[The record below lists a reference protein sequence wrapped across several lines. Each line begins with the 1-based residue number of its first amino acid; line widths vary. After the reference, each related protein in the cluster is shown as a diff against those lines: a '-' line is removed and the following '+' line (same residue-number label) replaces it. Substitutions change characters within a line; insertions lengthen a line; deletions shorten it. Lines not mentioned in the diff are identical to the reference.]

1 MPIMTL
7 IEAIQNRHSVR
18 RYRPDPIDETALAR
32 LKEAIAQANRQASLH
47 IQLITN
53 EPKAFSGPMAY
64 GKFEGVNNYLVMAGK
79 REKDLDERIGYY
91 GEGLVLLAQQLGLNS
106 CWAGLSYR
114 KISGTYALDEDE
126 KIACYIALGYGQSQ
140 GSPHKGKSAG
150 EVSNAGASTPDW
162 FQRGVDAAL
171 LAPTAINQ
179 QKFFIEYLGADEGEL
194 PKVSIRVKGIP
205 FADGYGDSE
214 AALRDRRRLAE
225 FSVGAEKMKRMW
237 LIFAILSAVFAAATA
252 VLAKI
257 GIDGVDSN
265 LATAIR
271 TVVVVIMAWAVVI
284 VAHRIGHPGQSLG
297 AMISSISSRSWL
309 FIILSGIATGASW
322 LCYFYAIKNGDV
334 SKVVPIDKCSLVL
347 TIIFAVIF
355 LGESFTWKTILGC
368 LLLLAGSIIMIL

>member
-1 MPIMTL
+1 
-7 IEAIQNRHSVR
+7 
-18 RYRPDPIDETALAR
+18 
-32 LKEAIAQANRQASLH
+32 
-47 IQLITN
+47 
-53 EPKAFSGPMAY
+53 
-64 GKFEGVNNYLVMAGK
+64 
-79 REKDLDERIGYY
+79 
-91 GEGLVLLAQQLGLNS
+91 
-106 CWAGLSYR
+106 
-114 KISGTYALDEDE
+114 
-126 KIACYIALGYGQSQ
+126 
-140 GSPHKGKSAG
+140 
-150 EVSNAGASTPDW
+150 
-162 FQRGVDAAL
+162 
-171 LAPTAINQ
+171 
-179 QKFFIEYLGADEGEL
+179 
-194 PKVSIRVKGIP
+194 
-205 FADGYGDSE
+205 
-214 AALRDRRRLAE
+214 
-225 FSVGAEKMKRMW
+225 MKRMW

-284 VAHRIGHPGQSLG
+284 VAHRIGHTGQSLG